1 MSEYKKAGVDIEAG
15 ADAVKKIRRM
25 VSSTF
30 RREVIGDI
38 GAFAGLFKLN
48 FKKYKNPVLVSA
60 TDGVG
65 TKLIIV
71 QKINK
76 HDTVGI
82 DLVAMCVNDIIA
94 CGAEP
99 LFFLDYIATGKIIPQ
114 KIAEIV
120 KGVVKG
126 CREANCS
133 LIGGE
138 TAEMPG
144 IYGRNEYDLVGFSV
158 GMVERD
164 KIIDGAK
171 IKEGDVIIGLASSGL
186 HSNGYS
192 LVRKVFLGKER
203 ITLQKILPGL
213 KKELWKELLIPTR
226 IYVKP
231 ILKLLGKIEIHGL
244 AHITGGGFYDNIS
257 RILPKDY
264 NAIIHSENWKV
275 PPIFRII
282 QEKGKVARDEMFRV
296 FNMGVGMTMIIPPGE
311 KNKVISSLRRDGYKS
326 CIIGEITKG
335 KREVMIL

>member
-15 ADAVKKIRRM
+15 GKAVEKIKKI
-25 VSSTF
+25 VHSTF
-30 RREVIGDI
+30 RREVVGDI
-38 GAFAGLFKLN
+38 GAFSGLFKIELKRY
-48 FKKYKNPVLVSA
+48 KKPVLAAA
-60 TDGVG
+60 TDSVG
-65 TKLIIV
+65 TKL
-71 QKINK
+71 KIAQVVEK
-76 HDTVGI
+76 HDTIGI
-82 DLVAMCVNDIIA
+82 DAVAMCVNDIIA

-99 LFFLDYIATGKIIPQ
+99 LFFLDYIGTGKIMPQ

-120 KGVVKG
+120 KGIARG

-144 IYGRNEYDLVGFSV
+144 IYGRDEYDLVGFSV
-158 GMVERD
+158 GMVEKD

-171 IKEGDVIIGLASSGL
+171 IKEGDIIIGLASSGL

-203 ITLQKILPGL
+203 ISLQKILPGL

-231 ILKLLGKIEIHGL
+231 ILNLLNKVEIHGL

-257 RILPKDY
+257 RILPEDY
-264 NAIIHSENWKV
+264 NAIIHSENWRV
-275 PPIFRII
+275 PLIFEKI
-282 QEKGKVARDEMFRV
+282 QKKGKIAREEMFRV
-296 FNMGVGMTMIIPPGE
+296 FNMGVGMAMIIPPGE
-311 KNKVISSLRRDGYKS
+311 KNKAISNLKRDGYKS
-326 CIIGEITKG
+326 YIIGEIGKG
-335 KREVMIL
+335 KKLVRIL

>member
-311 KNKVISSLRRDGYKS
+311 KNKVISSLKRDGYKS
-326 CIIGEITKG
+326 CIIGEITMG
-335 KREVMIL
+335 KRAVRIL

>member
-203 ITLQKILPGL
+203 IILQKILPGL

-311 KNKVISSLRRDGYKS
+311 KNKVISSLKRDGYKS
-326 CIIGEITKG
+326 CIIGEITMG
-335 KREVMIL
+335 KRAVRIL